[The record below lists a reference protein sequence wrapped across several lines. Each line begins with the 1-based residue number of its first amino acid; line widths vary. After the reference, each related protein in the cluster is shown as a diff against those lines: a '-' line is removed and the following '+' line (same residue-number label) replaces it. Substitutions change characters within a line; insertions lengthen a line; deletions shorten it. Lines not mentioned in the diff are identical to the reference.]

1 MKWDQRKQLFLFQAG
16 GAQHTPLLCT
26 CRPLF
31 PVARSALNLKH
42 SGADP
47 VGADSAPRITALFSR
62 YISTQALPQSNLWLN
77 YHLPAYRI
85 GCYSTG
91 SYSAGSFLGCDSIE
105 GQSHRG
111 LGTMVDA
118 VAANRTP
125 ERSSVNV
132 LCLQCL
138 ACPSTPTFF
147 NILTFLQLQ
156 VKRYA

>member
-47 VGADSAPRITALFSR
+47 VGVDSAPGITALFSR
-62 YISTQALPQSNLWLN
+62 YTSTQALPQSNLWLN
-77 YHLPAYRI
+77 YH
-85 GCYSTG
+85 
-91 SYSAGSFLGCDSIE
+91 
-105 GQSHRG
+105 QSHRG

-118 VAANRTP
+118 VAANRAP
-125 ERSSVNV
+125 EQSSVNV

-138 ACPSTPTFF
+138 LAPA
-147 NILTFLQLQ
+147 
-156 VKRYA
+156 YADIFQHPHVSAITS